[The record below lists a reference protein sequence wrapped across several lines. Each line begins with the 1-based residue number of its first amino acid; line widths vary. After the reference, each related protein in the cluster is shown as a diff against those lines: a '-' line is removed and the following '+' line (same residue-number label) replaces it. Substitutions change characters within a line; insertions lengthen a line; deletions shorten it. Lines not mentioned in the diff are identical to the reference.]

1 MSVLYTATVT
11 ATGGRAGKVVSS
23 DNVLNLDV
31 KMPKELGGAGGA
43 GTNPE
48 QLFAAGYAS
57 CFDQALNLV
66 IRTKGIKDVTGTQVT
81 AHVSLLR
88 DESDNGYQLGV
99 RLEVKVDGVDADT
112 AHQLVEEAHQVC
124 PYSKGT
130 RGNVT
135 VDRIVVQ

>member
-11 ATGGRAGKVVSS
+11 ATGGRSGKVVSS

-31 KMPKELGGAGGA
+31 KMPKALGGAGGE

-57 CFDQALNLV
+57 CFDQALQLA
-66 IRTKGIKDVTGTQVT
+66 IRTKGAQGVSGTQVT

-88 DESDNGYQLGV
+88 DEADNGYKLGV
-99 RLEVKVDGVDADT
+99 TLDVKVDGVDPQT
-112 AHQLVEEAHQVC
+112 AKQLIDAAHDIC

-135 VDRIVVQ
+135 VDLRVV